1 MGRRVA
7 ATLVMAA
14 VLGVTA
20 GCGNDAAEPPPPP
33 TVRFTFADPTA
44 PVGSPTSASA
54 SSGAPGGLPADQAS
68 ASNPWPAS
76 LTPAQITSAQAALGA
91 YQRYWSV
98 MDSIAGNPGADV
110 AAQIADVATA
120 EAGDDMLTTA
130 QDLAAAGRHSVGGT
144 AVDPRV
150 TGVAG
155 GVVSLTACV
164 DTSAADV
171 VDGSGVSVRPPDA
184 PGSYRRYVSAAQVAV
199 FNGGQWLVAV
209 DDADRSKTC

>member
-7 ATLVMAA
+7 AALVIAAA
-14 VLGVTA
+14 VLLVTT
-20 GCGNDAAEPPPPP
+20 GCGNDSADPPPLP
-33 TVRFTFADPTA
+33 TVTFSFGDTTTPAGPT
-44 PVGSPTSASA
+44 TSISVP
-54 SSGAPGGLPADQAS
+54 SGLPADQTS
-68 ASNPWPAS
+68 SPNPWPTD
-76 LTPAQITSAQAALGA
+76 LTPAQVTAAQAALAA

-98 MDSIAGNPGADV
+98 MDSIAGNPGADA
-110 AAQIADVATA
+110 AAQVADVATA
-120 EAGDDMLTTA
+120 EAGDDMLTAA

-155 GVVSLTACV
+155 GVVTLTACV

-184 PGSYRRYVSAAQVAV
+184 PGSYRRYVSTAQVAV

-209 DDADRSKTC
+209 DDADRSTTC

>member
-1 MGRRVA
+1 MGRGLA
-7 ATLVMAA
+7 AVIITAA
-14 VLGVTA
+14 VLLVAA
-20 GCGNDAAEPPPPP
+20 GCGNDAAEPAPPP
-33 TVRFTFADPTA
+33 TVRFTFADPSA
-44 PVGSPTSASA
+44 PVGSPTSASVPNGVP
-54 SSGAPGGLPADQAS
+54 SGLPTDQS
-68 ASNPWPAS
+68 LSTHPWPDG

-98 MDSIAGNPGADV
+98 MDSIAGNPGADA
-110 AAQIADVATA
+110 AAQVADVATA

-130 QDLAAAGRHSVGGT
+130 QDLAAAGQHSVGGT

-164 DTSAADV
+164 DTRAADI

-184 PGSYRRYVSAAQVAV
+184 PGSYRRYVTTAQVAV

-209 DDADRSKTC
+209 DDADRSTTC